1 VTTVAEFMGSAAASP
16 LNGSSAWASRYAGE
30 LRRVVVEHAAR
41 APRTLQVALGP
52 SEIGHECDRQ
62 VVGKMAGLPT
72 TNHVTDPWPSI
83 MGTAGHAWLADAFSA
98 DNARHGL
105 RWVPEQRVE
114 PAPGLTGTA
123 DLYDATWRALVD
135 HKFLSDAS
143 AAKVRAPSGPAVHYL
158 VQILL
163 YGRGYRRLGL
173 PVDRV
178 ALAVWPRTGSSLDG
192 LYVWERPYTAE
203 DDRIVDEVLVR
214 TRLRAAVAEQVR
226 GGVLSITQVPAR
238 PDPDTCYFCPL
249 YRPQSARDGGPGC
262 PGTAGAG

>member
-62 VVGKMAGLPT
+62 VVGKMAGLPV

-114 PAPGLTGTA
+114 PAPGLKA
-123 DLYDATWRALVD
+123 EALAHQQSGVRLA
-135 HKFLSDAS
+135 KPN
-143 AAKVRAPSGPAVHYL
+143 AAAGGHR
-158 VQILL
+158 Q
-163 YGRGYRRLGL
+163 RRRQ
-173 PVDRV
+173 RV
-178 ALAVWPRTGSSLDG
+178 A
-192 LYVWERPYTAE
+192 RP
-203 DDRIVDEVLVR
+203 
-214 TRLRAAVAEQVR
+214 
-226 GGVLSITQVPAR
+226 G
-238 PDPDTCYFCPL
+238 PDP
-249 YRPQSARDGGPGC
+249 RP
-262 PGTAGAG
+262 